1 MSSSTKSKSILS
13 KKVKKEFLAADQNSI
28 VNEIKKYQYAIIW
41 RTDRV
46 DFVLT
51 QDIDNIS
58 RMIEVRAFSK
68 DGELHL
74 TKYKDK
80 YIGRIRIDSDGDAVE
95 CYDDLCLLWGK
106 PGIVDNHTTCLR
118 EDRGIK
124 LNVPIVVENN
134 RRAFLQIR
142 SYLKNDVFEF
152 EDYRIISIMTKE
164 VTAND

>member
-1 MSSSTKSKSILS
+1 M
-13 KKVKKEFLAADQNSI
+13 
-28 VNEIKKYQYAIIW
+28 NEIKKYQYAIIW
-41 RTDRV
+41 HTDRV

-58 RMIEVRAFSK
+58 RMIEVRAFSM

-80 YIGRIRIDSDGDAVE
+80 YIGRIRSDSDGDAVE

-152 EDYRIISIMTKE
+152 EDYRIVSITTKE